1 MAKFKYS
8 ALDKDG
14 RESSGVIES
23 TSESRARKELSE
35 QGLTVS
41 RLTEVAVQSEKKAAA
56 AKKQRKPIFGTGV
69 TSENVTIFSRQL
81 ATLLKAGLPLL
92 RSLEVIGRQEKNPYF
107 KDIVENLADAV
118 RTGNKFSDGLQQ
130 HPKVFDKLYVNMA
143 RAGEAGGVL
152 DVVLD
157 RLATFQEKAMKTTNK
172 VKSAMVYPIVILT
185 VAVAIVVILM
195 IFVVPQFQKIFSDML
210 NGAPMPAL
218 TQGIINISD
227 FMKENYIATLG
238 IVVAVIAAFK
248 IFFKTKVG
256 QRLWDIAGLK
266 LPKFGDLVMKST
278 VARFTRTFGTL
289 LASGVP
295 ILEALN
301 ITRGTI
307 KNSVISDALVRVHDR
322 VRDGG
327 APRRS
332 PRPAED
338 FPHDGDEHGRSRRR
352 NGAALRNA
360 QPHCGQLRRRSR
372 QRRRRHNVC
381 HRTYHDCLP
390 CGRRRYYR
398 YRPLPPHHSNYPKA
412 HRRLRQAAAC
422 TASEL
427 RSFL

>member
-8 ALDKDG
+8 ALDKEG
-14 RESSGVIES
+14 RELNGIIDS
-23 TSESRARKELSE
+23 TSERSARKELAS

-41 RLTEVAVQSEKKAAA
+41 RMTEVAVQSEKKSAAV
-56 AKKQRKPIFGTGV
+56 KKHRKPLVGTGV
-69 TSENVTIFSRQL
+69 SSESVTIFSRQL

-92 RSLEVIGRQEKNPYF
+92 RSLEVISRQEKNPYF
-107 KDIVENLADAV
+107 KDIIENLADAV
-118 RTGNKFSDGLQQ
+118 RTGNKFSDGLLQ

-185 VAVAIVVILM
+185 VAVAIVIILM

-218 TQGIINISD
+218 TQAIIDISD
-227 FMKENYIATLG
+227 FIKQNYIATIG
-238 IVVAVIAAFK
+238 IVVAVILVFK
-248 IFFKTKVG
+248 LFFKTKIG
-256 QRLWDIAGLK
+256 IRLWDIAGLK

-307 KNSVISDALVRVHDR
+307 KNSIISEALLRVHDR
-322 VRDGG
+322 VRDGEPL
-327 APRRS
+327 ATPI
-332 PRPAED
+332 D
-338 FPHDGDEHGRSRRR
+338 QQKIFPTMVTSMVEVGEET
-352 NGAALRNA
+352 
-360 QPHCGQLRRRSR
+360 GQLSEMLNRIADNYDEEVDNAVGGITS
-372 QRRRRHNVC
+372 VIEPIMIVFLAVVVG
-381 HRTYHDCLP
+381 TIVIALFLP
-390 CGRRRYYR
+390 IIQIIQKLTGG
-398 YRPLPPHHSNYPKA
+398 
-412 HRRLRQAAAC
+412 
-422 TASEL
+422 
-427 RSFL
+427 

>member
-14 RESSGVIES
+14 RETSGVLES
-23 TSESRARKELSE
+23 TSERTARKELAD

-41 RLTEVAVQSEKKAAA
+41 RISEVAIQSEKKAA
-56 AKKQRKPIFGTGV
+56 AKKQRKPMFGTGV

-107 KDIVENLADAV
+107 KDIVDNLADAV

-185 VAVAIVVILM
+185 VALAIVVILM

-218 TQGIINISD
+218 TQTIIDISD
-227 FMKENYIATLG
+227 FMKQNYIATLG
-238 IVVAVIAAFK
+238 IVIAVIAAVK

-256 QRLWDIAGLK
+256 IRLWDIAGLR

-307 KNSVISDALVRVHDR
+307 KNSVISDALLRVHDR
-322 VRDGG
+322 VRDGEPL
-327 APRRS
+327 ATPL
-332 PRPAED
+332 D
-338 FPHDGDEHGRSRRR
+338 QQKIFPTMVTSMVEVGEET
-352 NGAALRNA
+352 
-360 QPHCGQLRRRSR
+360 GQLSEMLNRIADNYDEEVDNAVGGITS
-372 QRRRRHNVC
+372 VIEPIMIVFLAVMVG
-381 HRTYHDCLP
+381 TIVIALFLP
-390 CGRRRYYR
+390 IIQIIQKLTGG
-398 YRPLPPHHSNYPKA
+398 
-412 HRRLRQAAAC
+412 
-422 TASEL
+422 
-427 RSFL
+427 

>member
-14 RESSGVIES
+14 REMSGVLES
-23 TSESRARKELSE
+23 TSERTARKELAD

-41 RLTEVAVQSEKKAAA
+41 RISEVAIQSEKKAA
-56 AKKQRKPIFGTGV
+56 AKKQRKPMFGTGV

-107 KDIVENLADAV
+107 KDIVDNLADAV

-130 HPKVFDKLYVNMA
+130 HPKVFDKLYINMA

-185 VAVAIVVILM
+185 VALAIVVILM

-218 TQGIINISD
+218 TQTIIDISD
-227 FMKENYIATLG
+227 FMKQNYIATLG
-238 IVVAVIAAFK
+238 IVIAVIVAVK
-248 IFFKTKVG
+248 VFFKTKVG
-256 QRLWDIAGLK
+256 IRLWDIAGLR

-307 KNSVISDALVRVHDR
+307 KNSVISDALLRVHDR
-322 VRDGG
+322 VRDGEPL
-327 APRRS
+327 ATPL
-332 PRPAED
+332 D
-338 FPHDGDEHGRSRRR
+338 QQKIFPTMVTSMVEVGEET
-352 NGAALRNA
+352 
-360 QPHCGQLRRRSR
+360 GQLSEMLNRIADNYDEEVDNAVGGITS
-372 QRRRRHNVC
+372 VIEPIMIVFLAVMVG
-381 HRTYHDCLP
+381 TIVIALFLP
-390 CGRRRYYR
+390 IIQIIQKLTGG
-398 YRPLPPHHSNYPKA
+398 
-412 HRRLRQAAAC
+412 
-422 TASEL
+422 
-427 RSFL
+427 

>member
-8 ALDKDG
+8 ALDKEG
-14 RESSGVIES
+14 RELSGVLES
-23 TSESRARKELSE
+23 TSERTARKELAD

-41 RLTEVAVQSEKKAAA
+41 RISEVAIQSEKKAA
-56 AKKQRKPIFGTGV
+56 AKKQRKPMFGTGV

-107 KDIVENLADAV
+107 KDIVDNLADAV

-130 HPKVFDKLYVNMA
+130 HPKVFDKLYINMA

-185 VAVAIVVILM
+185 VALAIVVILM

-218 TQGIINISD
+218 TQTIIDISD
-227 FMKENYIATLG
+227 FMKQNYIATLG
-238 IVVAVIAAFK
+238 IVIAAIAAVK

-256 QRLWDIAGLK
+256 IRLWDIAGLR

-307 KNSVISDALVRVHDR
+307 KNSVISDALLRVHDR
-322 VRDGG
+322 VRDGEPL
-327 APRRS
+327 ATPL
-332 PRPAED
+332 D
-338 FPHDGDEHGRSRRR
+338 QQKIFPTMVTSMVEVGEET
-352 NGAALRNA
+352 
-360 QPHCGQLRRRSR
+360 GQLSEMLNRIADNYDEEVDNAVGGITS
-372 QRRRRHNVC
+372 VIEPIMIVFLAVMVG
-381 HRTYHDCLP
+381 TIVIALFLP
-390 CGRRRYYR
+390 IIQIIQKLTGG
-398 YRPLPPHHSNYPKA
+398 
-412 HRRLRQAAAC
+412 
-422 TASEL
+422 
-427 RSFL
+427 

>member
-14 RESSGVIES
+14 REMSGVLES
-23 TSESRARKELSE
+23 TSERTARKELAD

-41 RLTEVAVQSEKKAAA
+41 RISEVAIQSEKKAAA
-56 AKKQRKPIFGTGV
+56 NKQRKPMFGTGV

-107 KDIVENLADAV
+107 KDIVDNLADAV

-130 HPKVFDKLYVNMA
+130 HPKVFDKLYINMA

-185 VAVAIVVILM
+185 VALAIVVILM

-218 TQGIINISD
+218 TQTIIDISD
-227 FMKENYIATLG
+227 FMKQNYIATLG
-238 IVVAVIAAFK
+238 IVIAAIAAVK

-256 QRLWDIAGLK
+256 IRLWDIAGLR

-307 KNSVISDALVRVHDR
+307 KNSVISDALLRVHDR
-322 VRDGG
+322 VRDGEPL
-327 APRRS
+327 ATPL
-332 PRPAED
+332 D
-338 FPHDGDEHGRSRRR
+338 QQKIFPTMVTSMVEVGEET
-352 NGAALRNA
+352 
-360 QPHCGQLRRRSR
+360 GQLSEMLNRIADNYDEEVDNAVGGITS
-372 QRRRRHNVC
+372 VIEPIMIVFLAVMVG
-381 HRTYHDCLP
+381 TIVIALFLP
-390 CGRRRYYR
+390 IIQIIQKLTGG
-398 YRPLPPHHSNYPKA
+398 
-412 HRRLRQAAAC
+412 
-422 TASEL
+422 
-427 RSFL
+427 

>member
-8 ALDKDG
+8 ALDKEG
-14 RESSGVIES
+14 RELSGVLES
-23 TSESRARKELSE
+23 TSERTARKELAD

-41 RLTEVAVQSEKKAAA
+41 RISEVAIQSEKKAA
-56 AKKQRKPIFGTGV
+56 AKKQRKPMFGTGV

-107 KDIVENLADAV
+107 KDIVDNLADAV

-130 HPKVFDKLYVNMA
+130 HPKVFDKLYINMA

-185 VAVAIVVILM
+185 VALAIVVILM

-218 TQGIINISD
+218 TQTIIDISD
-227 FMKENYIATLG
+227 FMKQNYIATLG
-238 IVVAVIAAFK
+238 IVIAVIAAVK

-256 QRLWDIAGLK
+256 IRLWDIAGLR

-289 LASGVP
+289 RASGVP

-307 KNSVISDALVRVHDR
+307 KNSVISDALLRVHDR
-322 VRDGG
+322 VRDGEPL
-327 APRRS
+327 ATPL
-332 PRPAED
+332 D
-338 FPHDGDEHGRSRRR
+338 QQKIFPTMVTSMVEVGEET
-352 NGAALRNA
+352 
-360 QPHCGQLRRRSR
+360 GQLSEMLNRIADNYDEEVDNAVGGITS
-372 QRRRRHNVC
+372 VIEPIMIVFLAVMVG
-381 HRTYHDCLP
+381 TIVIALFLP
-390 CGRRRYYR
+390 IIQIIQKLTGG
-398 YRPLPPHHSNYPKA
+398 
-412 HRRLRQAAAC
+412 
-422 TASEL
+422 
-427 RSFL
+427 

>member
-8 ALDKDG
+8 ALDKEG
-14 RESSGVIES
+14 REMTGVIES
-23 TSESRARKELSE
+23 TSESRARKELTA

-41 RLTEVAVQSEKKAAA
+41 RLTEVAVSAEKKSAG
-56 AKKQRKPIFGTGV
+56 AKKQRKPLFGTGV

-107 KDIVENLADAV
+107 KDIVDSLADSV

-130 HPKVFDKLYVNMA
+130 HSKVFDKLYINMA

-172 VKSAMVYPIVILT
+172 VKSAMVYPVVILS

-195 IFVVPQFQKIFSDML
+195 IFVVPQFQKIFQDML

-218 TQGIINISD
+218 TQMIIDISD
-227 FMKENYIATLG
+227 FMKVNYIATLG
-238 IVVAVIAAFK
+238 IVAGAILVIRL
-248 IFFKTKVG
+248 FFKTKVG
-256 QRLWDIAGLK
+256 MRVWDIAALK

-295 ILEALN
+295 ILEALT
-301 ITRGTI
+301 ITKGTI
-307 KNSVISDALVRVHDR
+307 KNSLIVDALTRVHDR
-322 VRDGG
+322 VRDGEPL
-327 APRRS
+327 ATPL
-332 PRPAED
+332 D
-338 FPHDGDEHGRSRRR
+338 QQKIFPTMVTSMVEVGEET
-352 NGAALRNA
+352 
-360 QPHCGQLRRRSR
+360 GQLSEMLNRIADNYDEEVDNAVGGITS
-372 QRRRRHNVC
+372 VIEPIMIVFLAVVVG
-381 HRTYHDCLP
+381 TIVIALFLP
-390 CGRRRYYR
+390 IIQIIQKLTGG
-398 YRPLPPHHSNYPKA
+398 
-412 HRRLRQAAAC
+412 
-422 TASEL
+422 
-427 RSFL
+427 